1 MSMMLKDDAV
11 KLAAPVDLTK
21 KLSRFSL
28 IVPAVSLLP
37 VSAFADVA
45 AVTSA
50 INDVKGDVTSIGAA
64 VLIVIV
70 AAAAFMWM
78 RRAL

>member
-1 MSMMLKDDAV
+1 MS
-11 KLAAPVDLTK
+11 VDLTK
-21 KLSRFSL
+21 NLSRFSL
-28 IVPAVSLLP
+28 IAPISAVSLLP
-37 VSAFADVA
+37 VSAFADVT

-50 INDVKGDVTSIGAA
+50 INDVKGDVTAIGAA

-70 AAAAFMWM
+70 AAAAFKWM